1 MKEIKQLLEITGRL
15 KKQYGRN
22 FTLDGRLV
30 GDIGEVLT
38 AEKYGLELLS
48 ENTHIYDAFVIS
60 EPTKEVQI
68 KCSFKGNFQFPYDDV
83 PKYYLCS
90 IINEDGSLEEV
101 FNGKGQYIVD
111 NYITPRKL
119 KGYKNSYYTLSKGIL
134 KALNKDTDNIDK
146 IEVLEK

>member
-48 ENTHIYDAFVIS
+48 ENTHIHDAFVIS
-60 EPTKEVQI
+60 EPTTFIILGQKTD
-68 KCSFKGNFQFPYDDV
+68 K
-83 PKYYLCS
+83 PKL
-90 IINEDGSLEEV
+90 IHKPHITKIHI
-101 FNGKGQYIVD
+101 GKPTFVE
-111 NYITPRKL
+111 
-119 KGYKNSYYTLSKGIL
+119 IL
-134 KALNKDTDNIDK
+134 
-146 IEVLEK
+146 